1 MKIGIMTFWWDQ
13 DNYGQLLQ
21 CYALQKYLRDR
32 NHEVFLIRY
41 NYENDTIKKHIVQLF
56 LEVCNPIKVAKYLI
70 RKMYKTA
77 VLREQS
83 QNNRHFDD
91 FRTHYILQSEN
102 IYPTYVALRDNPPE
116 ADCYIVGSDQVWNY
130 WFTNVKRFYN
140 QIHAY
145 FLDFGSEKIKRIS
158 YAASWGVTSIPEKA
172 ASEIAPLLK
181 KFDYISVR
189 EESGMK
195 LCADCCRKDSEWVCD
210 PTLLLSAE
218 KYREIYKENEIRK
231 IEKPFLLL
239 YMLSNQCDFN
249 IQNVYEF
256 AQRKNLEVVYVTGNG
271 VIDVRKKYF
280 ATIPEWLYLV
290 DNAKYVIS
298 NSFHCAVFCTI
309 FNRQFGVIKLSGNKL
324 GMNTRFD
331 SFFEQRGIAERY
343 ITDSDYSVLD
353 LPYEVKEICVSKRFL
368 TFLETK
374 LETKKC

>member
-21 CYALQKYLRDR
+21 CYALQKYLRDK

-41 NYENDTIKKHIVQLF
+41 NYESDIIKKQVVSYF
-56 LEVCNPIKVAKYLI
+56 LEVLNPIKVAKYLI
-70 RKMYKTA
+70 KKIYKTA
-77 VLREQS
+77 VLRELRH
-83 QNNRHFDD
+83 NNRHFDD

-130 WFTNVKRFYN
+130 WFTNEKRFYN

-145 FLDFGSEKIKRIS
+145 FLDFGSKKTKRFS

-172 ASEIAPLLK
+172 AFEIAPLLK

-189 EESGMK
+189 EESGVK
-195 LCADCCRKDSEWVCD
+195 LCADCGRKDAEWVCD

-239 YMLSNQCDFN
+239 YMLSNQCNFN

-271 VIDVRKKYF
+271 VIDGRKKYF

-309 FNRQFGVIKLSGNKL
+309 FHCQFGVVKLSGNKL

-331 SFFEQRGIAERY
+331 SFFEQRGIGERY
-343 ITDSDYSVLD
+343 ISDADYSVLD
-353 LPYEVKEICVSKRFL
+353 LPYKVKEICASKRFL

-374 LETKKC
+374 KC